1 MSLLL
6 TGATALFVKIFVH
19 GNKEQNWLS
28 AVPMKSHVFEE
39 REESLS
45 RCCLFA
51 SGFLLWPHHH
61 PTISIFYHLPDSCL
75 CSWAS
80 HTDFV
85 SSFFCFFSSAD
96 FSWSSFL
103 YSRPPFYSFA
113 RDFIQWCPLMSA
125 KLFPLSLLNFVLTFA
140 SPTRWLYIILRCFKS
155 NRCSC
160 NQHLSPY
167 MNMGDCQ
174 FLYFSVT

>member
-1 MSLLL
+1 MEIKS
-6 TGATALFVKIFVH
+6 KI
-19 GNKEQNWLS
+19 
-28 AVPMKSHVFEE
+28 
-39 REESLS
+39 
-45 RCCLFA
+45 
-51 SGFLLWPHHH
+51 GFLLCLWNPMSSKRERRVCPVAFYLLLGFYCD
-61 PTISIFYHLPDSCL
+61 PTTTPPFQYILPPSRLLSLFLSVSYRL
-75 CSWAS
+75 CIVL
-80 HTDFV
+80 FL
-85 SSFFCFFSSAD
+85 FFSSAD

-140 SPTRWLYIILRCFKS
+140 PPTRWLYIILRCFKS